1 LKAFFR
7 RRLGGSGVTRRFPQ
21 QSLGAQ
27 QPPPASWVRVELASE
42 TDPVSFAA
50 FNGVALVVASER
62 RIEPVRNFT
71 ATLRLP
77 TTRGSRL
84 RAREPWR
91 QRLAERGW

>member
-1 LKAFFR
+1 
-7 RRLGGSGVTRRFPQ
+7 
-21 QSLGAQ
+21 
-27 QPPPASWVRVELASE
+27 VELASE

-84 RAREPWR
+84 RAREP
-91 QRLAERGW
+91 